1 MGEYGGALPSD
12 QLSTRKVNTTAIR
25 AWFGQG
31 DVLSGGK
38 VTEGSGP
45 VTGCEDRLDLA
56 DIMTLRIQAT
66 SKAAD
71 YA

>member
-31 DVLSGGK
+31 EVLSGGK
-38 VTEGSGP
+38 VTAGSGP
-45 VTGCEDRLDLA
+45 VTGYEDIVKLLSETR
-56 DIMTLRIQAT
+56 
-66 SKAAD
+66 SGKAAD